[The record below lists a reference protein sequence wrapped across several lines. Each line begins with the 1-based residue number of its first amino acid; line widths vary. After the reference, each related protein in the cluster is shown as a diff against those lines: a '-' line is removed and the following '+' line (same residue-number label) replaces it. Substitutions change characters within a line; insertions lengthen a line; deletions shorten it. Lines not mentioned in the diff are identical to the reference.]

1 MEQFLEDFIYN
12 VERYIEINDQLLPE
26 IILVGKD
33 SRQGDVYSRFE
44 QALKYFYGKYKT
56 NGKKVVWFL
65 WDFDLSFCNDKSID
79 SVVFLCDDYYKSDRF
94 FYAYPNGNILNC
106 TCVLGSKH
114 EECWEGTIHVAYI
127 SDIFLHMC
135 RLANASKE
143 ESGVA
148 VNCSTT
154 TILPDDAFQ
163 IDYALNY
170 EPDEIFAFY
179 EVYDEPF
186 QKLKKLQ
193 LKLLDELDRVCK
205 ENNIEYFLAGG
216 TLLGACRHGGFI
228 PWDYDIDV
236 MMSPENFRKFCKLS
250 NKFGKEYFLQTPKTD
265 PNNHFFT
272 KLRLNGTKMTT
283 PMTDK
288 LDIHNGIF
296 IDIFEHSYT
305 ADTLNGQKIH
315 RLLTKTFRSLV
326 YNKWNDS
333 VVKGASGQ
341 ELSEFKSRV
350 ATTLKNIL
358 PMALLE
364 KIQFFVID
372 FFKKPKKYM
381 YDGMGQNLNRGA
393 FPSKW
398 LGEKTTLEFEGKK
411 YPVPKEYKKYLK
423 FLYGDYMK
431 LPPCCQRHI
440 SHEIVNLDFGKYK

>member
-12 VERYIEINDQLLPE
+12 VERYVEFNNNLLPTVV
-26 IILVGKD
+26 LSGKNAKNQD
-33 SRQGDVYSRFE
+33 LYNRFE

-65 WDFDLSFCNDKSID
+65 QDFDLSFCNDKSID
-79 SVVFLCDDYYKSDRF
+79 NIVFLCNDNAKFSKF
-94 FYAYPNGNILNC
+94 FSAYPKGNILFC
-106 TCVLGSKH
+106 GCVLGAKH
-114 EECWEGTIHVAYI
+114 DKNINKNLEKGSAYI
-127 SDIFLHMC
+127 SDVFLQMC
-135 RLANASKE
+135 NLSLVSNSV
-143 ESGVA
+143 SVI
-148 VNCSTT
+148 NCQNN
-154 TILPDDAFQ
+154 ILPIEDALE
-163 IDYALNY
+163 IDEFINNPNNGIFVFSDALS
-170 EPDEIFAFY
+170 EDFKRL
-179 EVYDEPF
+179 
-186 QKLKKLQ
+186 QRLQ
-193 LKLLDELDRVCK
+193 LKLLDELDRVCR
-205 ENNIEYFLAGG
+205 ENGIEYSLAGG

-236 MMSPENFRKFCKLS
+236 MMSPENFRKFCRLS

-265 PNNHFFT
+265 SNNHFFT

-288 LDIHNGIF
+288 LNIHNGIF

-315 RLLTKTFRSLV
+315 FLLTKTFRSLV
-326 YNKWNDS
+326 YNKWNGS
-333 VVKGASGQ
+333 VVKGAKGQ
-341 ELSEFKSRV
+341 ELGRFASV
-350 ATTLKNIL
+350 CATVLKNVL
-358 PMALLE
+358 PMTLLE
-364 KIQFFVID
+364 KIQFFAID

-398 LGEKTTLEFEGKK
+398 LSEKTTLEFEGKK